1 MLRTLPGLLLT
12 TGHLLPITDIHR
24 LARTSTLARIIMNSS
39 GQILDMGRKTR
50 LATPAQRRAILTRYD
65 TCWIK
70 GCPLPASM
78 CQIDHIDNWS
88 DGGRTDLARLGPACQ
103 FHNRDRYLHPDR
115 YHPHQIGPDRWE
127 FIYTGPTHT
136 SRRGTRLFEPDR
148 PDRPDRPEKPERP
161 ERAEK
166 PEGLASRL

>member
-1 MLRTLPGLLLT
+1 PEALTGAPADTPPGTPPEALTGAPPDAPPGVPPDVSPGGGSGDGQGQWWQPMLRTLPGLLLT

-24 LARTSTLARIIMNSS
+24 LARTPTLARIIMNSS

-50 LATPAQRRAILTRYD
+50 LATPAQRRAILARYD
-65 TCWIK
+65 TCWVK

-103 FHNRDRYLHPDR
+103 FHNRDRYRHPD
-115 YHPHQIGPDRWE
+115 QIG
-127 FIYTGPTHT
+127 
-136 SRRGTRLFEPDR
+136 
-148 PDRPDRPEKPERP
+148 
-161 ERAEK
+161 RAHV
-166 PEGLASRL
+166 